1 MSSQTRPDTGL
12 PLIDGFIAWTRDFS
26 SRFTRPRELR
36 ALDPQELGNIARDL
50 GVSVPELFRLASQG
64 VSIELLLKKRLAEMD
79 LSEDFLREHHP
90 KVLHDLDRVCGN
102 CASARKC
109 GSDFAQ
115 KKADHSAYCPNTQ
128 TLEAVQKSIKV
139 VR

>member
-1 MSSQTRPDTGL
+1 MSPQTPPDTGL
-12 PLIDGFIAWTRDFS
+12 PLIGGFIAWTRDFS

-64 VSIELLLKKRLAEMD
+64 ANIESLLKKRLAEMN
-79 LSEDFLREHHP
+79 LSEDFMREHHP
-90 KVLHDLDRVCGN
+90 KILHDLDRVCCN
-102 CASARKC
+102 CASAKRC
-109 GSDFAQ
+109 ANDFAQ

-128 TLEAVQKSIKV
+128 TLEALQKSAKTAE
-139 VR
+139 